1 MKTKT
6 TVIIILIIIMGCSSM
21 NETIENMYKKVDAK
35 NVERITEKDIQH
47 LPDVVQR
54 YLRHVNVIGKEKI
67 KTVRL
72 KQRGNFRLKPEDD
85 FKTMK
90 AEQYVNTEAGE
101 FYWKG
106 KVGIITAIDK
116 FIGGRGNM
124 TVKLLGLI
132 KVAEME
138 GKKID
143 QGELIRFLAEG
154 VWFPT
159 IFVEDIITWKALN
172 NGVVKATLT
181 LNNIS
186 VSSMFY
192 FNEKDEI
199 YRITAKRY
207 MEKDGKFTL
216 EDWEIQIR
224 EYKTFNG
231 ILIPKKSHVIW
242 NLNTGKFCWYKLEIL
257 EIDYNVTST
266 F

>member
-6 TVIIILIIIMGCSSM
+6 AIIILIIIMGCSSM
-21 NETIENMYKKVDAK
+21 NETVENMYKKVDVK
-35 NVERITEKDIQH
+35 NTERITEKDIQY

-54 YLRHVNVIGKEKI
+54 YLRHVNIIGKEKI

-85 FKTMK
+85 FRTME
-90 AEQYVNTEAGE
+90 AEQYINTEAGE

-124 TVKLLGLI
+124 TVKLLGLV

-138 GKKID
+138 GEKID

-159 IFVEDIITWKALN
+159 IFVEDFIKWEALN
-172 NGVVKATLT
+172 NGVAKATIT
-181 LNNIS
+181 LDKIS
-186 VSSMFY
+186 VSALFH
-192 FNEKDEI
+192 FNERNEVA
-199 YRITAKRY
+199 RITAKRY
-207 MEKDGKFTL
+207 MEKDGEFTL
-216 EDWEIQIR
+216 EDWEIR
-224 EYKTFNG
+224 NLEYKIFDG
-231 ILIPKKSHVIW
+231 ILIPSRSDVIW
-242 NLNTGKFCWYKLEIL
+242 NLNTGKFCWYKPEIL
-257 EIDYNVTST
+257 EIEYNVTST